1 MKNVKVLSMSLINF
15 RGHKDTKVD
24 FSELT
29 TISGDNGTGKST
41 VFDAFIWLL
50 FGKDQFDR
58 KDHEIFPIQDGVQM
72 EKIDAVV
79 SAVISVDERVFEI
92 SRTLHQNWVRP
103 RGQAEEVYKGNETLY
118 TWAGVPVKA
127 GEFKSRVDDIVDE
140 TVFKL
145 LTNPSTFLSLNWVKL
160 REFLFQMAGG
170 VSDEAVAESNTDFK
184 ALLEMVGGKKLA
196 EFKTEIRA
204 KKKKAKTELDDIQ
217 PRIDQTV
224 RLMPEAKDFSSI
236 EKEIEAIGNEI
247 ISIDCQMQDRSKAIN
262 AQFEAT
268 QQKRKE
274 INDLKTKQ
282 LQVVNEKTQQNQKDA
297 FEKNQMRTDL
307 ENEFNKAKA
316 SAKSS
321 EEDVQAAYN
330 GIDALRKRADGLNG
344 MLTEIRERWE
354 AENAKEY
361 KAKDGCLICPIF
373 GHECSDSTAASK
385 HAEAQ
390 EKARAAF
397 IKEQGEKLD
406 KLEEEGV
413 SCSEE
418 IKKLEERIKAGILM
432 REEAKKRADE
442 FNSLAIDLMQKL
454 SNVLIAEPQP
464 VIPEEL
470 TEWQNLEKEIKAIEA
485 TINDVQPVD
494 DSELFAKKAE
504 LNAKR
509 DGLKSELSDRET
521 IANHMKEIKSLN
533 ARGSELAQQIA
544 NLEKQEF
551 TIDAFNKAKIEE
563 CDRRING
570 MFSLVNFKL
579 FDKTF
584 DGNEFEICTPTNKS
598 GVRWDATNTAEQI
611 NMGLDVIN
619 TLSRFYNVK
628 VPIFVDRCESINE
641 PIQAGSQMI
650 LIKVTASGTPFNFQ

>member
-1 MKNVKVLSMSLINF
+1 MKTIRIKSLSLTNF
-15 RGHKDTKVD
+15 RGHKSTVVD
-24 FSELT
+24 FSDLT

-79 SAVISVDERVFEI
+79 SAIISVDERVFEI

-118 TWAGVPVKA
+118 TWSGVPVKA

-170 VSDEAVAESNTDFK
+170 ISDEAIAESNTDFK
-184 ALLEMVGGKKLA
+184 SLLEMVGGKKLA

-204 KKKKAKTELDDIQ
+204 RKKKAKTELDDIQ

-224 RLMPEAKDFSSI
+224 RLMPESKDFAAI
-236 EKEIEAIGNEI
+236 EKEIEGIVNEI
-247 ISIDCQMQDRSKAIN
+247 IAIDCQIQDRSKAMN
-262 AQFEAT
+262 AQFEAIQGKQLEINQLKREQNDIVHAK
-268 QQKRKE
+268 QQK
-274 INDLKTKQ
+274 
-282 LQVVNEKTQQNQKDA
+282 NQKDA
-297 FEKNQMRTDL
+297 FDKNQKRTDL
-307 ENEFNKAKA
+307 ENEFNRAKA

-321 EEDVQAAYN
+321 EEDVQSAYN
-330 GIDALRKRADGLNG
+330 GIDMLRKRADGLNG
-344 MLTEIRERWE
+344 MLAEIKERWD

-361 KAKDGCLICPIF
+361 KSKEGCLICPIF

-385 HAEAQ
+385 HAEAH
-390 EKARAAF
+390 EKAKAAF
-397 IKEQGEKLD
+397 FKEQSEKLD

-418 IKKLEERIKAGILM
+418 IKKLEERIKAGVFM
-432 REEAKKRADE
+432 RKESEMKADE
-442 FNSLAIDLMQKL
+442 SNSLAIDLMQTL
-454 SNVLIAEPQP
+454 SNMLIAEPQP

-470 TEWQNLEKEIKAIEA
+470 TEWQNLEEEIKAIEA
-485 TINDVQPVD
+485 TIDDVQPVD
-494 DSELFAKKAE
+494 DSELISKKSE
-504 LNAKR
+504 LNIKR
-509 DGLKSELSDRET
+509 DGLKSELSVRET
-521 IANHMKEIKSLN
+521 IANHMKAVKSLN

-544 NLEKQEF
+544 DLEKQEF

-563 CDRRING
+563 CDRRINS

-584 DGNEFEICTPTNKS
+584 DGNEFEICTPTNKN

-650 LIKVTASGTPFNFQ
+650 LIKVTEKGTKFSIN

>member
-1 MKNVKVLSMSLINF
+1 MKTIRIKSLSLTNF
-15 RGHKDTKVD
+15 RGHKSTVVD
-24 FSELT
+24 FSDLT

-58 KDHEIFPIQDGVQM
+58 KDHEIFPIENGVQM
-72 EKIDAVV
+72 VKIDSVV
-79 SAVISVDERVFEI
+79 SAVVSVDERVFEL

-160 REFLFQMAGG
+160 REFLFQMAGWI
-170 VSDEAVAESNTDFK
+170 SDEAIAESNPDFK

-204 KKKKAKTELDDIQ
+204 RKKKAKTELDDIQ
-217 PRIDQTV
+217 PRIDQTT
-224 RLMPEAKDFSSI
+224 RLMPEAKDFAAI
-236 EKEIEAIGNEI
+236 EKEIEGIDNEI
-247 ISIDCQMQDRSKAIN
+247 IAIDGQIQDRSKAVN

-282 LQVVNEKTQQNQKDA
+282 LQVVNEKTQQNRQDA
-297 FEKNQMRTDL
+297 FEKNQMRTNL
-307 ENEFNKAKA
+307 ENEFKKAKA

-321 EEDVQAAYN
+321 EEDVQTAYN
-330 GIDALRKRADGLNG
+330 GVDTVRKRADALNST
-344 MLTEIRERWE
+344 LTEIRERWE

-361 KAKDGCLICPIF
+361 KAKDGCLLCPIF

-385 HAEAQ
+385 HVEAQ
-390 EKARAAF
+390 EKAKAAF
-397 IKEQGEKLD
+397 FKEQSEKLD
-406 KLEEEGV
+406 KIEEEGV

-418 IKKLEERIKAGILM
+418 IKKLEERIKAGVLM
-432 REEAKKRADE
+432 REEAKKKADE

-454 SNVLIAEPQP
+454 SNVLVAEPQP
-464 VIPEEL
+464 VIPEDIP
-470 TEWQNLEKEIKAIEA
+470 EWQKLENEIKAIEA
-485 TINDVQPVD
+485 TIDDVQPVD
-494 DSELFAKKAE
+494 NSELIAKKAE
-504 LNAKR
+504 LNKKR
-509 DGLKSELSDRET
+509 DELKSDLSDRET

-544 NLEKQEF
+544 DLEKLEF
-551 TIDAFNKAKIEE
+551 TTDAFNKVKIEE
-563 CDRRING
+563 CDRRINS

-584 DGNEFEICTPTNKS
+584 DGNEFEICTPTNKN

-650 LIKVTASGTPFNFQ
+650 LIKVTEKGTKFSIN